1 MTRPRPHLFAR
12 SRFAKVCDRLIET
25 VWDRG
30 WDEKPSLDPD
40 YLWTLA
46 SKGYSEEDEYS
57 IRSSEDVEDFRLRL
71 ERLCASLR
79 EEAAL
84 NSLGHTM
91 AYGQLRNAIR
101 KRHALGR
108 LWRERPKLASTPI
121 APPIIVLGQMRSG
134 TTRVQRLFD
143 ADPKL
148 AGTRFCDSHDPVPS
162 RPDLRP
168 LKARAAL
175 FMARR
180 VNPWLDTFHPFG
192 ATQTDEEIG
201 WLSAALSPAAFEAQW
216 RIPSYVAFNEGH
228 DQTPVYREFARMLR
242 TDAATA
248 ENAEKPRVLK
258 CQQFAEDA
266 KALLDQFP
274 DAKVVRCTR
283 AQDEVH
289 ASSVSMV
296 ASQMAYQSERH
307 MLADL
312 EAEWARKIDHR
323 ERRLDQALESFSGPV
338 AEIRFED
345 LNADSVAAMASV
357 YKALDMPFDR
367 SARDCM
373 KAEIEEAGR
382 SPHRMHREQIEHL
395 LPETG

>member
-12 SRFAKVCDRLIET
+12 SRFAEVCDGLIEK

-30 WDEKPSLDPD
+30 WDEKPPLDPE
-40 YLWTLA
+40 YLWQIG
-46 SKGYSEEDEYS
+46 SKGYSEEDERS

-71 ERLCASLR
+71 ERLCVSLR

-108 LWRERPKLASTPI
+108 LWRERPELAETSI
-121 APPIIVLGQMRSG
+121 APPIVVLGQMRSG
-134 TTRVQRLFD
+134 TTRVQRLLD

-192 ATQTDEEIG
+192 ATRTDEEIG

-216 RIPSYVAFNEGH
+216 RIPSYVAFNEGR
-228 DQTPVYREFARMLR
+228 DQAPVYREFARLLR

-248 ENAEKPRVLK
+248 ANADKPRVLK
-258 CQQFAEDA
+258 CPQFAEDVG
-266 KALLDQFP
+266 ALLDQFP

-283 AQDEVH
+283 SPEDVH

-296 ASQMAYQSERH
+296 ASQMAFQSDEQSQRD
-307 MLADL
+307 LAT
-312 EAEWARKIDHR
+312 EWTRKIAFR
-323 ERRLDQALESFSGPV
+323 EQRMDRALEEFGGSV
-338 AEIRFED
+338 ARIRFED
-345 LNADSVAAMASV
+345 LNRHPIRAMEQV
-357 YKALDMPFDR
+357 YQTLGLTFDR
-367 SARDCM
+367 LARNGM
-373 KAEIEEAGR
+373 ESRLAQTKR
-382 SPHRMHREQIEHL
+382 SPHRLHREQITSL
-395 LPETG
+395 LPESR